1 MIMINL
7 QEAITLKIIPLSELR
22 DTKHISDLVSEKHE
36 PIFVTKQGASHIVV
50 MHHDDYV
57 EREDRIKALE
67 KQLKDL
73 TNK

>member
-1 MIMINL
+1 MINL
-7 QEAITLKIIPLSELR
+7 QGAITLKIIPLSELR
-22 DTKHISDLVSEKHE
+22 DTKHISDLVSEKRG

-57 EREDRIKALE
+57 EREERIKTLE

-73 TNK
+73 TSK